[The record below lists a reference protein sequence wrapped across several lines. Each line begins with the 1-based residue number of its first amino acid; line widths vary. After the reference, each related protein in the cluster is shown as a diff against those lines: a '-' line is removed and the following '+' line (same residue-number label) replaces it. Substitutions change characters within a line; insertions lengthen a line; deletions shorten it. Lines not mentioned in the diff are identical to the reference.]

1 MTDAISKDDFNHL
14 VELYNRR
21 LNSDVIGVPY
31 EEQVALG
38 RAIEQLRAAH
48 SERERC
54 IALCEVWIGTFQD
67 RAIKYTTPREY
78 AIGAIEDIIDLI
90 RNGQSIGDAVSSPLN
105 SGE

>member
-1 MTDAISKDDFNHL
+1 MSDAISKDDFNHL

-21 LNSDVIGVPY
+21 LKFDVIGVPY

-38 RAIEQLRAAH
+38 RAIEQLRGNQ

-54 IALCEVWIGTFQD
+54 IALCEGWIGTFQD
-67 RAIKYTTPREY
+67 REIKYTTPREY

-90 RNGQSIGDAVSSPLN
+90 RAGHRIGDAVSSQKEP
-105 SGE
+105 S